1 MLNRRIEENGLLEVL
16 EGEGVGCIAFCPL
29 AQGMLTN
36 KYIEGIPEGSRATK
50 QHGFLKRDQ
59 DYRRKACR
67 LSGSSMRWLQN
78 AIRAWRR
85 WRCAG
90 YCGMKP

>member
-16 EGEGVGCIAFCPL
+16 DQEGMGCIAFCPL

-50 QHGFLKRDQ
+50 QHGSLKRDQ
-59 DYRRKACR
+59 ITDEK
-67 LSGSSMRWLQN
+67 LSTITAQ
-78 AIRAWRR
+78 
-85 WRCAG
+85 CAG
-90 YCGMKP
+90 CRARSELGTNGAALGVAA